1 MKKLILS
8 AMFLLVNQLVQ
19 GQIQDPADQSLSD
32 FLVGSIYS
40 TRGDCEKAIPYFR
53 QALALHRDAVIYRE
67 LAECHYYQGNME
79 MAIELLEES
88 IRLFPD
94 DYLNHL
100 DIGNIYHDL
109 FRTGMASTQIA
120 EKALFH
126 LKKAWEMGTDIESGA
141 RAVEMAIA
149 VPEPDTAVALYEK
162 LPVEVRKHPQLVTR
176 MIPVYKQRK
185 QYNHV
190 RKLVRMLIN
199 AQVENPELLEGVA
212 NLSIEL
218 GFYREALELMRRR
231 IKLDPDSFSDWDR
244 LMFIALAAEECDAVG
259 EIYTDRYREV
269 PTPLALYSMANC
281 LGRQHNYREAAELF
295 KRSLEM
301 GKHSWNANVTVDVLR
316 DYLKTLLA
324 DGRDGD
330 ALALLR
336 QAVLDYPALPGLMFD
351 LVFTECI
358 NGNLDQ
364 ANALLDRLAEL
375 PENRFDLDRLRQQ
388 LKTVPSYPALY
399 FRGVTLY
406 SLEDYDRARPVLEK
420 AYSHVQDDIDVVIAL
435 AFMYDREGREN
446 DVIRVYRKALESYPD
461 NPLLLNNYSYSLL
474 IYGRDT
480 KLALELGRKAVSY
493 APESPIYRDT
503 LGYGLLLQGSLDE
516 AYEHLRFAYEQR
528 PEDGEVCQHLGELY
542 FKRGDF
548 DKARELWLE
557 AIENGGVDEGEL
569 QKRIR
574 FLDR

>member
-1 MKKLILS
+1 MKKLILCC
-8 AMFLLVNQLVQ
+8 LLLLGVPMVY

-53 QALALHRDAVIYRE
+53 QALALHQDAVIYRE

-94 DYLNHL
+94 DYLNHV

-126 LKKAWEMGTDIESGA
+126 LKAAWDMAEDVESGA

-149 VPEPDTAVALYEK
+149 VPQPDTAVALYEV

-176 MIPVYKQRK
+176 MIPVYKERK

-190 RKLVRMLIN
+190 RKLVRMLNN
-199 AQVENPELLEGVA
+199 ARVENPELLEGVA

-231 IKLDPDSFSDWDR
+231 IELDPDTFSDWDR
-244 LMFIALAAEECDAVG
+244 LMFIALAAEECEAVG
-259 EIYTDRYREV
+259 EMYADRYREV

-301 GKHSWNANVTVDVLR
+301 GKHSWNADVTVDVLR
-316 DYLKTLLA
+316 DYLKILLA
-324 DGRDGD
+324 DGRDTD
-330 ALALLR
+330 ALELLR
-336 QAVLDYPALPGLMFD
+336 QAVLEHPTLPGLMFD

-358 NGNLDQ
+358 NGNLTE
-364 ANALLDRLAEL
+364 AHALLDRLAEL
-375 PENRFDLDRLRQQ
+375 PENRFNLDRLRKQ
-388 LKTVPSYPALY
+388 LTEVPSYPALY

-406 SLEDYDRARPVLEK
+406 SLEDYDRARVVLEK
-420 AYSHVQDDIDVVIAL
+420 AYQLVQDDIDVVISL
-435 AFMYDREGREN
+435 AFIYDREGNEN
-446 DVIRVYRKALESYPD
+446 DVIRIYEKALESHPD
-461 NPLLLNNYSYSLL
+461 NPLLLNNFSYSLL
-474 IYGRDT
+474 IYGRDM
-480 KLALELGRKAVSY
+480 KRALEMGRKAVSHV
-493 APESPIYRDT
+493 PESPVYRDT
-503 LGYGLLLQGSLDE
+503 LGYGLMLQGALDE

-542 FKRGDF
+542 FKKGDF

-557 AIENGGVDEGEL
+557 AIENGGVDEAEL